1 MEIDEK
7 CQQESRRLAELLFLL
22 IRLSGRNVRSI
33 ERQLGVAN
41 GALGKVLNGTVRLQ
55 VDHILMIAEVLGLT
69 PAQFFHRAY
78 SREERVKPHPLDDLL
93 DESRGHEISEEEET
107 RRAEKLVRRVIRD
120 IFGKAMSDPEPSAEA
135 LPAAEAE
142 E

>member
-1 MEIDEK
+1 MQTSEDR
-7 CQQESRRLAELLFLL
+7 QQESRRLAALLLL
-22 IRLSGRNVRSI
+22 LVRLSGRNVRSI
-33 ERQLGVAN
+33 EEQLGVGN

-55 VDHILMIAEVLGLT
+55 IDHILMILDVLGLT

-93 DESRGHEISEEEET
+93 DESRGHKITEEEET
-107 RRAEKLVRRVIRD
+107 RRTEKLVRRVIRD
-120 IFGKAMSDPEPSAEA
+120 IFGKAMSDPE
-135 LPAAEAE
+135 AEAE